1 MNIYDFTVKAQDGS
15 EVALSQFAGKAIVP
29 FCTSG
34 GSGVEGSVA
43 RITELTAGKATA
55 HRRRCRRRGSQRPD
69 LQIKVNAKWKKNMK
83 FCGCKTSFASRF
95 MLHPGRL

>member
-34 GSGVEGSVA
+34 GSGMEGSVA
-43 RITELTAGKATA
+43 RITELTAGKATVTSGVRIGA
-55 HRRRCRRRGSQRPD
+55 DASAEEVIG
-69 LQIKVNAKWKKNMK
+69 LI
-83 FCGCKTSFASRF
+83 CK
-95 MLHPGRL
+95 